1 LANVKRERQKEPLI
15 NMTEKKE
22 HTGDKV
28 GRPTKYKED
37 FCNMLIEHMAEG
49 YSFDSFAG
57 IVEVHIDTLYEW
69 AKVHKEFSD
78 AKHIGTAKSMAWWEK
93 VGRMGMINEIPFF
106 NDRIWRLN
114 MINRFRNQWSDGTK
128 NENNDK
134 VKTEIV
140 VKYGNKPDRPVAA
153 DSTSDSTESS
163 GL

>member
-1 LANVKRERQKEPLI
+1 
-15 NMTEKKE
+15 MTEKNE

-28 GRPTKYKED
+28 GRPTKYKEEY
-37 FCNMLIEHMAEG
+37 CNKLIEHMAEG

-78 AKHIGTAKSMAWWEK
+78 AKHIGTAKSMAWWERI
-93 VGRMGMINEIPFF
+93 GRMGMINEIPFF

-114 MINRFRNQWSDGTK
+114 MINRFRAQWSDGTK

-140 VKYGNKPDRPVAA
+140 VRYGNKTDRPLAA
-153 DSTSDSTESS
+153 NSSSDSGEGSEM
-163 GL
+163 